1 MEVWK
6 KLSPVFK
13 PDWRSWGLID
23 DRTEWSL
30 NFLEAIYAM
39 KWLLSGTDYHDDDLG
54 LWWKPIQRC
63 FRVYAGNTMLEF
75 EPQMHTRLWHEGW
88 KQSRHLFYRLTFE
101 NYEIWSLP
109 NILWKSITYCHPKIS
124 LGNLIDDLPL
134 ISNLLKEHNATLP
147 NEWTGLPTKI
157 TWTPHWWI
165 ICIRVNTRND
175 TTPNTVAQK
184 YTSALSS
191 QHTDW
196 WYNYCNECYND
207 WTNPDVDFFCL

>member
-1 MEVWK
+1 MTGRNGVLIFWK
-6 KLSPVFK
+6 QSTPWNDCYQELIIMTMIWDCGGNLS
-13 PDWRSWGLID
+13 
-23 DRTEWSL
+23 
-30 NFLEAIYAM
+30 
-39 KWLLSGTDYHDDDLG
+39 SGVSGSML
-54 LWWKPIQRC
+54 
-63 FRVYAGNTMLEF
+63 VTMLEF
-75 EPQMHTRLWHEGW
+75 EPQMHTRLWHEGC

-184 YTSALSS
+184 YSSALSS